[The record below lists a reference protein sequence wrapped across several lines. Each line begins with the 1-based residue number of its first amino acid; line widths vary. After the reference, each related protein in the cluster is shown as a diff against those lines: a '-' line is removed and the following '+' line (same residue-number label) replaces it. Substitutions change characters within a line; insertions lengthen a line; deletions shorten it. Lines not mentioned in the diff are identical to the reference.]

1 MRSEQE
7 LKEVYIN
14 SHHKAL
20 EKFFDEL
27 LTLKNDDTNAE
38 DMFTKIKK
46 EVDNQE
52 LTNEEKEYIK
62 SHIKQWVA
70 DDDLIHDLQ
79 RHIFKKL
86 LDNKEKVLQDLEK
99 KMKD

>member
-27 LTLKNDDTNAE
+27 LTLKNDETNAE
-38 DMFTKIKK
+38 DMFAKIKN
-46 EVDNQE
+46 EVDKQE
-52 LTNEEKEYIK
+52 LTDEEKEYIK
-62 SHIKQWVA
+62 SHIKEWTL
-70 DDDLIHDLQ
+70 DEEMNRDLM

-86 LDNKEKVLQDLEK
+86 IDNKEKISDK
-99 KMKD
+99 KF